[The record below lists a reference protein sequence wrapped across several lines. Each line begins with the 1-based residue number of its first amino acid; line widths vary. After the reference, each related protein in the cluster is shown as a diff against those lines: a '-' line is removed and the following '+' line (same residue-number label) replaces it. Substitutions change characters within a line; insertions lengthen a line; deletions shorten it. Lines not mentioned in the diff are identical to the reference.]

1 MSSRISIFIWLL
13 FLLLLPAAAQ
23 QKAAKIEKPKDW
35 LQSEI
40 QILITD
46 EERQVY
52 QHLTTDEERDRFIED
67 FWKRRDP
74 NAERA
79 GGFREEFFRRVAYA
93 NENFYAGMQGWKTDR
108 GRIYILYGPPNR
120 RDARPMGGRYQK
132 PPSMGGDTITT
143 YPFEI
148 WEYDYIPGIGQDVTI
163 EFVDHSGAGLYV
175 LETDPNKKDVFYW
188 RRGNQPQQRV
198 LPRAKEMPFE
208 RLSVW
213 AKLQAPPPLKFPELR
228 EEVRTRITYNSLPFD
243 SSTAFV
249 RMSPDL
255 YAVPV
260 TVTIPNNRLMYM
272 GVGGYFES
280 EIQLYASVTNTSGE
294 TVYQLDDSF
303 KSQTTGN
310 VKLPELLKQRTYH
323 QVIIPLP
330 PGRYKLSLLIKDVN
344 SEKMG
349 SQESSFW
356 IPPVSEEGLNTS
368 SLICADVIQPAPE
381 NSRGEPFVLGPVKL
395 IPNLNATYPRKYRL
409 GLYLEVYDLDLDR
422 VTGKPSVEVSYLLE
436 GPDRT
441 RIPVGPEYESQF
453 PQGHTM
459 GISKGIPLAN
469 LAPGK
474 YRVAVRITD
483 LISQRTC
490 TLESQIEIF

>member
-1 MSSRISIFIWLL
+1 MSFRTASSVFLL
-13 FLLLLPAAAQ
+13 FLLFLPAVAQ
-23 QKAAKIEKPKDW
+23 QKAPKIEKAKDW
-35 LQSEI
+35 LQTEV
-40 QILITD
+40 QILITE

-67 FWKRRDP
+67 FWRRRDP
-74 NAERA
+74 NSDRP

-93 NENFYAGMQGWKTDR
+93 NENFHAGMPGWKTDR

-163 EFVDHSGAGLYV
+163 EFVDHTGAGLYV

-188 RRGNQPQQRV
+188 RRGEQPQQRM

-213 AKLQAPPPLKFPELR
+213 AKLQAPPPLKFPQLR
-228 EEVRTRITYNSLPFD
+228 EDVRAKVTYNSLPFD

-260 TVTIPNNRLMYM
+260 TVTVSNDHLMYM
-272 GVGGYFES
+272 GAGGYFES
-280 EIQLYASVTNTSGE
+280 EIQLYAAVTNISGE
-294 TVYQLDDSF
+294 AVYQLDDSF
-303 KSQTTGN
+303 KSRTGDL
-310 VKLPELLKQRTYH
+310 KLPDLLKQRTYH

-330 PGRYKLSLLIKDVN
+330 PGRYMLHLLLKDVN
-344 SEKMG
+344 SGKMG
-349 SQESSFW
+349 SQVSSFW
-356 IPPVSEEGLNTS
+356 IPPVSARGLNTS

-381 NSRGEPFVLGPVKL
+381 SSRGEPFVLGPVKL
-395 IPNLNATYPRKYRL
+395 IPNLNATFPRKYRL
-409 GLYLEVYDLDLDR
+409 GLYLEVYDLDVDG

-436 GPDRT
+436 APDGT
-441 RIPVGPEYESQF
+441 RIPVGAESESHF

-459 GISKGIPLAN
+459 AISKGIPLTD

-474 YRVAVRITD
+474 YRVVVRITD
-483 LISQRTC
+483 LISKRIC
-490 TLESQIEIF
+490 TLESQIEIL

>member
-1 MSSRISIFIWLL
+1 MSFHTTGSIYLL
-13 FLLLLPAAAQ
+13 FLLLLPADAQ
-23 QKAAKIEKPKDW
+23 QKPPKLEKAKDW
-35 LQSEI
+35 LQGEI
-40 QILITD
+40 QYLITE

-52 QHLTTDEERDRFIED
+52 QHLTTEEERDRFIED
-67 FWKRRDP
+67 FWRRRDP
-74 NAERA
+74 NLDRP
-79 GGFREEFFRRVAYA
+79 GGFREEFYRRVAYA
-93 NENFYAGMQGWKTDR
+93 NENFHAGMPGWKTDR

-148 WEYDYIPGIGQDVTI
+148 WEYDYIQGIGQDVTI

-188 RRGNQPQQRV
+188 RRGEQPQQRM

-208 RLSVW
+208 RLRVW
-213 AKLQAPPPLKFPELR
+213 AKLEAPPPLKFPQLR
-228 EEVRTRITYNSLPFD
+228 EDVRAKVTYDSLPFD
-243 SSTAFV
+243 SNTAFV

-260 TVTIPNNRLMYM
+260 TVTVPNNHLMYM
-272 GVGGYFES
+272 GAGGYFES
-280 EIQLYASVTNTSGE
+280 EIQLYAAVTSISGE

-303 KSQTTGN
+303 KSRTGET
-310 VKLPELLKQRTYH
+310 KLPDLLKQRTYH

-330 PGRYKLSLLIKDVN
+330 PGRYRLSLLLKDVN
-344 SEKMG
+344 SGKMG
-349 SQESSFW
+349 SQMSSFW
-356 IPPVSEEGLNTS
+356 IPPASDGGLNTS

-381 NSRGEPFVLGPVKL
+381 NSRGEPFVLGPLRV
-395 IPNLNATYPRKYRL
+395 IPNLNAIFPRKYRL
-409 GLYLEVYDLDLDR
+409 GLYLEVYDLDVDG
-422 VTGKPSVEVSYLLE
+422 VTGNPSVEVSYLLE
-436 GPDRT
+436 APDGT
-441 RIPVGPEYESQF
+441 RIAVGAESESHF

-459 GISKGIPLAN
+459 AISKGIPLTD

-483 LISQRTC
+483 LISKRVC
-490 TLESQIEIF
+490 TLESQIEIL